1 MNGDGFG
8 GPTKLQELV
17 EELAELSLEAR
28 RSYIADIE
36 SANGKESADQIR
48 AELKR
53 IWEQRD
59 R

>member
-1 MNGDGFG
+1 MIADAD
-8 GPTKLQELV
+8 KLRELV

-28 RSYIADIE
+28 RKYLADVE

-48 AELKR
+48 AGLKR